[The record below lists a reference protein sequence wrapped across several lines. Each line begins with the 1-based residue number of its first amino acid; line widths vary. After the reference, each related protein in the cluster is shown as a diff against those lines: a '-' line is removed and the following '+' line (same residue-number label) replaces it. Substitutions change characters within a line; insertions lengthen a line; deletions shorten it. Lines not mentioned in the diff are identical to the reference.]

1 MTDKRGNI
9 SSAAE
14 IRNDRGTQVTR
25 QLLGIEISLQTQKR
39 IAGSSSWLIVQRKRG
54 AYHLCW
60 GIVSREVVHPRRGQV
75 VLIVLRQRMD
85 VILVGGQPSIHT
97 KIPGQKPKASQSVDH
112 RSLFH
117 SDSNSGFL
125 HSTVGVPSF
134 QQHYLGQVFPTRG
147 YLYRKTAA

>member
-1 MTDKRGNI
+1 M
-9 SSAAE
+9 
-14 IRNDRGTQVTR
+14 
-25 QLLGIEISLQTQKR
+25 
-39 IAGSSSWLIVQRKRG
+39 
-54 AYHLCW
+54 
-60 GIVSREVVHPRRGQV
+60 HPRRGQV

-125 HSTVGVPSF
+125 HSTVGVPS
-134 QQHYLGQVFPTRG
+134 QHYLGQLFPTRG